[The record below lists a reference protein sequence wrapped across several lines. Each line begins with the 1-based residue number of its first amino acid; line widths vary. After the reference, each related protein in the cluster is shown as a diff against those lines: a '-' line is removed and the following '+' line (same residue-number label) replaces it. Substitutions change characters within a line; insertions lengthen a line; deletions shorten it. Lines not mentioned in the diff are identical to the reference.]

1 MFGVNKASKQPT
13 RVARFF
19 LVHDTKTGKKDQM
32 NTTVSNLRTS
42 KIYPNWDFW
51 FENKPSGNP
60 ASNCFRSRLNERMR
74 FFRTTE
80 LPLHPSFLA
89 KRKIEKKAPGV
100 DTIKIPKIKKMF
112 TIYLHATM

>member
-1 MFGVNKASKQPT
+1 
-13 RVARFF
+13 
-19 LVHDTKTGKKDQM
+19 
-32 NTTVSNLRTS
+32 
-42 KIYPNWDFW
+42 
-51 FENKPSGNP
+51 
-60 ASNCFRSRLNERMR
+60 MR